1 MRIKKIDSDTVK
13 LCETTKVKLKT
24 AGNTRVVQ
32 FTAGNN
38 KSCPVQNLSKE
49 TYLDKKTGE
58 IKQKKISENRY
69 QSPKS
74 ARKSINRLGDLI
86 RCNATDPAKCKWLTV
101 TYKDVMTDGK
111 QAFQDAKQFLRKL
124 KRYLA
129 KQNNLTTGQ
138 KLFKYITVAEPQGEQ
153 HGNSWHLH
161 IMLIFDDTAPFIE
174 NETIAGLWGH
184 GITSTHKVFDG
195 DGLALYFKAHLSDV
209 EYEDESTES
218 DKKKPETVEKT
229 VDGVSKQI
237 IKGERLKYYPAGMNL
252 YSSSRGMKKPVVEE
266 MTNAEAMERVG
277 DSELVYRETYA
288 IGDKDK
294 GNLIDKRYY
303 KKKDL

>member
-1 MRIKKIDSDTVK
+1 MKRETRWIERGGSVICSFHDRNGRLVK
-13 LCETTKVKLKT
+13 AISPNVYAAHG
-24 AGNTRVVQ
+24 AGFAYT
-32 FTAGNN
+32 
-38 KSCPVQNLSKE
+38 
-49 TYLDKKTGE
+49 
-58 IKQKKISENRY
+58 
-69 QSPKS
+69 
-74 ARKSINRLGDLI
+74 
-86 RCNATDPAKCKWLTV
+86 
-101 TYKDVMTDGK
+101 
-111 QAFQDAKQFLRKL
+111 
-124 KRYLA
+124 
-129 KQNNLTTGQ
+129 
-138 KLFKYITVAEPQGEQ
+138 
-153 HGNSWHLH
+153 
-161 IMLIFDDTAPFIE
+161 FD
-174 NETIAGLWGH
+174 
-184 GITSTHKVFDG
+184 
-195 DGLALYFKAHLSDV
+195 LSDV

-229 VDGVSKQI
+229 VDGVSKQF